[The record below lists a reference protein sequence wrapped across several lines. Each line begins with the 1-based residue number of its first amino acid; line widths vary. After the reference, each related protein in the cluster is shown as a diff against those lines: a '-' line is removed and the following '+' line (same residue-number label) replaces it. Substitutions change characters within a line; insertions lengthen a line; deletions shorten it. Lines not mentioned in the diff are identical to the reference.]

1 MEAHL
6 LSSKIS
12 AVTVYRSGARITRCA
27 QLSTES
33 RAGGILRV
41 AGLPLSMD
49 DSSVAT
55 RIVATKESSLI
66 ATDFRVVLDIPDSSE
81 LPDAVP
87 EEILE
92 LRTRVRQL
100 AAREKYLRGEV
111 AFQLPLSGRPLPD
124 GVELPLTSPLAARLA
139 FLEFANAQ
147 HDSLVRELTETQN
160 SLEDETESLRLLV
173 ANDRKKSSA
182 RAHRKGEVRKSV
194 VLTTH
199 GQGGASSVLE
209 IDYFVPGACW
219 APSYSVRFSPD
230 LLSADLAMRAMVAQ
244 RSGEDWGDIELTLST
259 ADAQEWHE
267 LPELQSKR
275 IGRKQSVSA
284 KRAWKAPPTG
294 AEELYR
300 DYDGAFSELPPSS
313 GQSPSEDRRRGGA
326 KADLFGG
333 APQAPVP
340 PPAMSMPMEEPMP
353 VLAMIDE
360 SEMEDSLDDFDEEIS
375 TGVSGVSGAMAADM
389 AFRSAPPMP
398 AKAAAPMR
406 ARSLKSKKSA
416 PVHHEEFKKEM
427 VLGGSQAGGPV
438 GGGGG
443 GSESSIDIEVE
454 LLAYARL
461 RMSSATSHSRGSL
474 TLKSQSAI
482 YSESIVGS
490 SFVKNT
496 IVSLVQEQVVQ
507 TRNIAEVP
515 TGHTLPWSTDY
526 DYAFAAKSRVDL
538 ASDGEFHNV
547 PILEGDTTSS
557 PMYVVVPRESSD
569 VFRTVELVNPFAAP
583 LLVGPIDVYWD
594 DAYLLTSNVDFTVP
608 KGKLSLGLGVDQDI
622 SVSRNTHYREDSV
635 GLMGGSLALNHKIVI
650 EVVNS
655 SNHTIELEVR
665 ERIPNAASEEDD
677 IKVEL
682 KSVQPPWLGWEPR
695 SEEAGSSLL
704 EGGHRWQ
711 IKIDA
716 GQKETLSACYEVK
729 LPSKYEIRGGNRREW

>member
-12 AVTVYRSGARITRCA
+12 AVTVYRSGARITRSA
-27 QLSTES
+27 QLDEVSQV
-33 RAGGILRV
+33 GGILRV
-41 AGLPLSMD
+41 GGLPLSLD

-55 RIVATKESSLI
+55 RIVAATENSLI
-66 ATDFRVVLDIPDSSE
+66 ATDFRVELDVPSSSE
-81 LPDAVP
+81 FADAVP
-87 EEILE
+87 KEILA

-124 GVELPLTSPLAARLA
+124 GIELPLASPLDARLA
-139 FLEFANAQ
+139 FLEFSHAQ
-147 HDSLVRELTETQN
+147 HESLVRELIETQN
-160 SLEDETESLRLLV
+160 RFEDETESLRVLE
-173 ANDRKKSSA
+173 ANADKQSSA
-182 RAHRKGEVRKSV
+182 RSHRKGEVRKSI
-194 VLTTH
+194 VLSTH
-199 GQGGASSVLE
+199 GKGAVSSVLE
-209 IDYFVPGACW
+209 IEYFVPGACW
-219 APSYSVRFSPD
+219 VPSYSVRLSSD

-259 ADAQEWHE
+259 ADAQGWHE

-294 AEELYR
+294 ADELYR
-300 DYDGAFSELPPSS
+300 DYDGAFSKSPQSLGQPSFEPESELFS
-313 GQSPSEDRRRGGA
+313 
-326 KADLFGG
+326 G
-333 APQAPVP
+333 APPAPQPAMAMPVP
-340 PPAMSMPMEEPMP
+340 MQASMP

-360 SEMEDSLDDFDEEIS
+360 SELEDSFDDFEEEIS
-375 TGVSGVSGAMAADM
+375 TGVSGEMAADM
-389 AFRSAPPMP
+389 QFGSAPPM
-398 AKAAAPMR
+398 ASRAAAPMR
-406 ARSLKSKKSA
+406 SRSRKSKKSA
-416 PVHHEEFKKEM
+416 PVRHEELTKEIM
-427 VLGGSQAGGPV
+427 LGGSSP
-438 GGGGG
+438 GGGGMV
-443 GSESSIDIEVE
+443 GSDAPIDIEVE
-454 LLAYARL
+454 FLAYARL
-461 RMSSATSHSRGSL
+461 RMSSAASHTRGSL

-482 YSESIVGS
+482 YSESIAGT

-496 IVSLVQEQVVQ
+496 VVSLVQDQVVQ
-507 TRNIAEVP
+507 TRNIAELP

-547 PILEGDTTSS
+547 PILEGGTNSS
-557 PMYVVVPRESSD
+557 PMYVVVPRESTD

-594 DAYLLTSNVDFTVP
+594 DAYLLTSNVGFTVP
-608 KGKLSLGLGVDQDI
+608 NGKLSLGLGVDQDI
-622 SVSRNTHYREDSV
+622 SVSRNTHYREDTV

-650 EVVNS
+650 EVVNN
-655 SNHTIELEVR
+655 SNHGIELEVR
-665 ERIPNAASEEDD
+665 ERIPNAATEEDD

-682 KSVQPPWLGWEPR
+682 KSVQPPWLDWEQS

-704 EGGHRWQ
+704 EGGHRWLIQ
-711 IKIDA
+711 IDS